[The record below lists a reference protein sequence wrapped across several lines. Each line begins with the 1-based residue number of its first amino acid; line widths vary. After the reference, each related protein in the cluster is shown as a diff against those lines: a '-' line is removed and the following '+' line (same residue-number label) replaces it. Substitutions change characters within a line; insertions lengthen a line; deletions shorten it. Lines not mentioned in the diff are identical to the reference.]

1 MFTMRRRYDFPQKQ
15 YLVLKV
21 EGLEFIEKW
30 FGTPKCVPPNLTRL
44 YQLLLHLVTMNG
56 TVPVYLALRLGYTSK
71 LIGEVLSRGFVELS
85 LVPRR
90 PSEEVLGCIRE
101 IIGKPPPEMFV

>member
-1 MFTMRRRYDFPQKQ
+1 
-15 YLVLKV
+15 
-21 EGLEFIEKW
+21 LEFVETW
-30 FGTPKCVPPNLTRL
+30 FGTQKCVPPNFTKL

-56 TVPVYLALRLGYTSK
+56 MVPVYLALRLGYTSK
-71 LIGEVLSRGFVELS
+71 LIGEAVSKGFVELS

-101 IIGKPPPEMFV
+101 IIGNPPRQMFV

>member
-1 MFTMRRRYDFPQKQ
+1 MLTMRRRYYYPQKQ
-15 YLVLKV
+15 YLVLKA
-21 EGLEFIEKW
+21 EGLEFIETW
-30 FGTPKCVPPNLTRL
+30 FGTARCVPPNLTRL

-71 LIGEVLSRGFVELS
+71 LIGEAVSRGFVELS

-90 PSEEVLGCIRE
+90 PSEDVLGCIKD
-101 IIGKPPPEMFV
+101 IIGKPPRQMFV